1 MRTRNKENRVNVRT
15 FLTEFDGENGPTSK
29 MFDQLRIFIEK
40 FDSMDWSVQRDMT
53 NSLTFLWKDQ
63 ILALGASMN

>member
-1 MRTRNKENRVNVRT
+1 
-15 FLTEFDGENGPTSK
+15 

-40 FDSMDWSVQRDMT
+40 FDCMDWSGQRDMT
-53 NSLTFLWKDQ
+53 NSLTFLWNDQ